1 MSGGNSRVRK
11 LIEEK
16 RFLFGG
22 RILANRGLSNEG
34 RKITYSNCYVISPPE
49 DEIESIFECAKKLAR
64 TYSYGGGC
72 GIDISKLAPKGSAI
86 RNAAKT
92 TSGAVSFMDLYSMVT
107 GLIGQE
113 GRRGALMLSMSCD
126 HPDIEDFISIKND
139 LDKVT
144 YANISVR
151 ITDEFMKAV
160 KNDDDYILSF
170 TREATGEVI
179 TKKVKARDLYRKFCE
194 NNWNNA
200 EPGMLFWNRIT
211 DWNLLSNTEEFEFA
225 GTNPCVSGD
234 TLILTDH
241 GYLTIEQLVGKE
253 VNIWNGYQY
262 SKVIPKVTGHNQ
274 PMKSILF
281 SDGSKLRCTNYHKF
295 ILNNS
300 DRIEA
305 EKLKVG
311 DKLSKFS
318 FPVIDGSKRIN
329 KKIAYTQGFF
339 MGDGS
344 METNRD
350 RLSIKLYGEK
360 RGLIDYIEHVSSVY
374 CPSFDGDFLTLPFT
388 PNTYNKQFVPD
399 AEYDISTRLNWLSG
413 LIDSDGTLQSNDGGI
428 SISST
433 NRELLSSVKYM
444 LNTLG
449 CNGTISKVRNEGYRK
464 LPENN
469 NTGSLKNYFCNTSY
483 RIVISSTNVKKLI
496 DLGLNLHR
504 VPMIANP
511 NRDASRFV
519 AVVSIE
525 DDGIC
530 DTVYCFNEPIN
541 HSGIFNGIMTAQCA
555 EEPLP
560 AGGSCLLGSMNLA
573 EYVEGKQFDC
583 GAFNEDVKTAI
594 VALNEV
600 LDEGLYLHP
609 LQEQIESVS
618 KWRQTGLGIMGLAD
632 MLIKME
638 IPYGSQESI
647 DVSENIVK
655 LMANSALR
663 ASAILAKES
672 GAYPGYNSNDVL
684 STEYLKTIATP
695 DTVGMIHNNGLRN
708 SQLLTIAPTGT
719 LSTMIGVSGGLEP
732 IFANSYTRTT
742 KSLHNQDVNY
752 KVYTPI
758 VKCYMEENNI
768 SDDCELPDW
777 FVTASTIKYEDRIK
791 MQGVWQKY
799 IDASISSTVNLPK
812 ETTIEDV
819 EKLYMEAWENG
830 LKGITIF
837 RNDCRRVAILNTPSE
852 EKEENHEPV
861 RAEIPRGVIIEADD
875 NVVGLKRKLTTGCGS
890 LHCTAFFDP
899 VSGELMET
907 YLSKGSTGGCNQF
920 MIGLSRTISL
930 LARSGV
936 DIDSITDQLNSC
948 GTCPSYAV
956 RSATKKDVSKGS
968 CCPAAIGIALKDM
981 YGEMQSKISYDEDI
995 YYKDATECVESS
1007 KVKHE
1012 VILEKCPQC
1021 GENTLA
1027 FESGCNSCKSCGYS
1041 KCG

>member
-151 ITDEFMKAV
+151 ITDEFMEAV

-225 GTNPCVSGD
+225 GTNPC
-234 TLILTDH
+234 
-241 GYLTIEQLVGKE
+241 
-253 VNIWNGYQY
+253 
-262 SKVIPKVTGHNQ
+262 
-274 PMKSILF
+274 
-281 SDGSKLRCTNYHKF
+281 
-295 ILNNS
+295 
-300 DRIEA
+300 
-305 EKLKVG
+305 
-311 DKLSKFS
+311 
-318 FPVIDGSKRIN
+318 
-329 KKIAYTQGFF
+329 
-339 MGDGS
+339 
-344 METNRD
+344 
-350 RLSIKLYGEK
+350 
-360 RGLIDYIEHVSSVY
+360 
-374 CPSFDGDFLTLPFT
+374 
-388 PNTYNKQFVPD
+388 
-399 AEYDISTRLNWLSG
+399 
-413 LIDSDGTLQSNDGGI
+413 
-428 SISST
+428 
-433 NRELLSSVKYM
+433 
-444 LNTLG
+444 
-449 CNGTISKVRNEGYRK
+449 
-464 LPENN
+464 
-469 NTGSLKNYFCNTSY
+469 
-483 RIVISSTNVKKLI
+483 
-496 DLGLNLHR
+496 
-504 VPMIANP
+504 
-511 NRDASRFV
+511 
-519 AVVSIE
+519 
-525 DDGIC
+525 
-530 DTVYCFNEPIN
+530 
-541 HSGIFNGIMTAQCA
+541 A

-583 GAFNEDVKTAI
+583 EAFSKDVKTAI

-647 DVSENIVK
+647 DVCENIVK

-672 GAYPGYNSNDVL
+672 GAYPGYNSDDVL

-695 DTVGMIHNNGLRN
+695 ETVGMIHNYGLRN

-758 VKCYMEENNI
+758 VKRYMEENNI
-768 SDDCELPDW
+768 SDDYELPDW

-791 MQGVWQKY
+791 MQGIWQKY

-837 RNDCRRVAILNTPSE
+837 RNDCRRIAILNTPSE
-852 EKEENHEPV
+852 EKEEKHEPV

-875 NVVGLKRKLTTGCGS
+875 NVIGLKRKLTTGCGS

-899 VSGELMET
+899 VSGDLMET

-948 GTCPSYAV
+948 GACPSYAV
-956 RSATKKDVSKGS
+956 RAATKKDVSKGS
-968 CCPAAIGIALKDM
+968 CCPAAIGAALKDM
-981 YGEMQSKISYDEDI
+981 YKEMQSKTGDAEEPYEREEAEYQNTS
-995 YYKDATECVESS
+995 KDGYEIA
-1007 KVKHE
+1007 
-1012 VILEKCPQC
+1012 LEKCPQC
-1021 GENTLA
+1021 GEHTLA